1 MASEVTRAWIE
12 SEFLELSLFGN
23 VDNFFI
29 HQSQE
34 LPSEIVELLQM
45 ANISGRFVILSF
57 EDDLMLWK
65 KVIKQGKVNTL
76 TIEPPHF
83 WEYNKLLDFVTSYLR
98 LPLSYE
104 AKSWIL
110 ESQESSLSSFYH
122 SCYLI
127 KLNYPEAQQIG
138 LNEIKSLLTFEKLDQ
153 FNLASLLARKKNKDF
168 YLKLMLL
175 ENDFEKMRGLFMFMQ
190 SHLIKMVD
198 TSYLKQKTRL
208 NQYDKDLQSTSKNWK
223 TDELVKEIEKF
234 NRWELLCKKKSTG
247 LWNEIKQSYLRS
259 QFIE

>member
-1 MASEVTRAWIE
+1 
-12 SEFLELSLFGN
+12 
-23 VDNFFI
+23 
-29 HQSQE
+29 
-34 LPSEIVELLQM
+34 
-45 ANISGRFVILSF
+45 
-57 EDDLMLWK
+57 
-65 KVIKQGKVNTL
+65 
-76 TIEPPHF
+76 
-83 WEYNKLLDFVTSYLR
+83 
-98 LPLSYE
+98 
-104 AKSWIL
+104 
-110 ESQESSLSSFYH
+110 
-122 SCYLI
+122 LI